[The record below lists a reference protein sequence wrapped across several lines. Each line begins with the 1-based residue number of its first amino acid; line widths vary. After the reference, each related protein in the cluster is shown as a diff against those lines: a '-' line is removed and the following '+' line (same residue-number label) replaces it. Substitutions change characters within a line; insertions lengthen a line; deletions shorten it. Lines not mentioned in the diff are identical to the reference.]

1 MHRLLITIVAWLI
14 VTFTVWGTSMEI
26 PVTPT
31 SLDTY
36 FYKFSV
42 STNAAQNGIAFH
54 VTMTAK
60 RTDIDTNDSSAGL
73 EIVTH
78 TKTSSGGLL
87 VSCQRLEPSLPVTLK
102 KEKGIWTADF
112 IVPSELLKNP
122 DLYFNFNFLAH
133 RVVNGKSV
141 PMPSVTRYEI
151 RLEDFTGQISEA
163 LGGRWQ
169 TASGDT
175 YEFDDGE
182 YQHWLQNPPVSKL
195 GQADASEP
203 SNRIGISRGKFSV
216 CGNFLVL
223 AQKDGTTTTNEFYI
237 TKGEVNETTGKFFGT
252 GYSFI
257 IISVKSDSNWSI
269 SKYELMYQ

>member
-1 MHRLLITIVAWLI
+1 MHHLFITTFLWLA
-14 VTFTVWGTSMEI
+14 VTFTVWGTTAEI

-31 SLDTY
+31 GLDTY
-36 FYKFSV
+36 FYIFSV
-42 STNAAQNGIAFH
+42 STNATQGGIAFH

-60 RTDIDTNDSSAGL
+60 TTDIDTNDSSAGL

-78 TKTSSGGLL
+78 TKTSGGGLL
-87 VSCQRLEPSLPVTLK
+87 VSCQPWEQSMPVTLRR
-102 KEKGIWTADF
+102 EKRSWMADF
-112 IVPSELLKNP
+112 IVSSELLKNP
-122 DLYFNFNFLAH
+122 NLYFNFGFLAH
-133 RVVNGKSV
+133 SVVNGKSI

-151 RLEDFTGQISEA
+151 RLEDFTGQISDV

-175 YEFDDGE
+175 YEFTDDE
-182 YQHWLQNPPVSKL
+182 YEHWLQKPAISKL

-223 AQKDGTTTTNEFYI
+223 AQNDGTSTTNEFYI
-237 TKGEVNETTGKFFGT
+237 TKGDVNDVTGKFFES

-257 IISVKSDSNWSI
+257 ILSNQNI
-269 SKYELMYQ
+269 SKYELMYR